1 MWHALGM
8 DVIFGT
14 FRYAVINSLKFIEDV
29 LDGLHKDW
37 FETPGKRVRIIRIIL
52 FQIYVRL

>member
-1 MWHALGM
+1 MWYALGM
-8 DVIFGT
+8 DVVFGT
-14 FRYAVINSLKFIEDV
+14 FRYTVINSLKFIEDV

-37 FETPGKRVRIIRIIL
+37 LEAPGKRVWIIRVIL